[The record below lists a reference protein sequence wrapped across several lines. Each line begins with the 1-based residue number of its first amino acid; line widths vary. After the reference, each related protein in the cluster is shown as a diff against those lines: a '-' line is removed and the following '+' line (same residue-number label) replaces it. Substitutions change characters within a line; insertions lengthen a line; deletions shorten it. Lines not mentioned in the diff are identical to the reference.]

1 MNESRRVQFNQH
13 YVSGTVIVLYASPRK
28 AKLSISIAVAVCHVP
43 CASSCFQFLLHCD
56 MDGGVWNGN
65 FITSGPGA
73 WVLRFIQF
81 NLKSASMGCCAV
93 LYCAAA
99 AAAAVCSD
107 EPCHAHQP
115 FISTGNTTT
124 LTGKKEIECEPK
136 RHVIK
141 NCLQSSLTRAGRGRL
156 RLSSPPPLSVFPL
169 SSEAI
174 QLVATIKGSPAQFAA
189 CFFATLPQFL
199 PHVLAHLFGG
209 HLSTMLVRLFG
220 HNCN

>member
-1 MNESRRVQFNQH
+1 MNESRRVQFNQD

-56 MDGGVWNGN
+56 MNGGVWNGN

-93 LYCAAA
+93 LYCAA

-156 RLSSPPPLSVFPL
+156 RLSSPPPLIRLPTVLGSHSV
-169 SSEAI
+169 SSNNQRQPSPICCLLFCHFASI
-174 QLVATIKGSPAQFAA
+174 FASCFGPPFRRAPIDDVGTTFWAQL
-189 CFFATLPQFL
+189 
-199 PHVLAHLFGG
+199 
-209 HLSTMLVRLFG
+209 
-220 HNCN
+220 